1 MSNLKTLKKL
11 IKLMCK
17 ITKSLKAILDPDNP
31 EDKKILLLAEL
42 IEDMR
47 DTIYSH
53 EDRMQEDIT
62 DVKAKVENLSDLASR
77 EEALRK
83 DVSEVKQKVEILS
96 SMTSHCPMLKN
107 TQGSKFIGFI
117 AEYPKVSAFIV
128 LMVGLLLG
136 VTSGD
141 IANFI
146 IKIISQ
152 IFR

>member
-1 MSNLKTLKKL
+1 
-11 IKLMCK
+11 MCK

-47 DTIYSH
+47 DTICFR
-53 EDRMQEDIT
+53 EDKMQEDIT
-62 DVKAKVENLSDLASR
+62 DVKEKVKNLSDLASR
-77 EEALRK
+77 EEVLRH
-83 DVSEVKQKVEILS
+83 EVDEIKQEVETLS
-96 SMTSHCPMLKN
+96 SMSSRCPMLKN

-117 AEYPKVSAFIV
+117 AEYPKVSAAIV

-141 IANFI
+141 IADFI

>member
-1 MSNLKTLKKL
+1 
-11 IKLMCK
+11 MCK

-47 DTIYSH
+47 DTIYSR
-53 EDRMQEDIT
+53 EDKMQEDIT
-62 DVKAKVENLSDLASR
+62 DVKEKVENLSDLASR
-77 EEALRK
+77 EEALRQ
-83 DVSEVKQKVEILS
+83 EVAEIKQQVETLS
-96 SMTSHCPMLKN
+96 SMSSCCPMLKN

-117 AEYPKVSAFIV
+117 VEYPKVSIAIV

-136 VTSGD
+136 ATSGD
-141 IANFI
+141 IADFI

>member
-1 MSNLKTLKKL
+1 MLNLKTLKKK

-47 DTIYSH
+47 DTICSR
-53 EDRMQEDIT
+53 EDKMQEDIT
-62 DVKAKVENLSDLASR
+62 DVKEKVEGLSDLASR
-77 EEALRK
+77 EEILRR
-83 DVSEVKQKVEILS
+83 DLFEVKQKVESLS
-96 SMTSHCPMLKN
+96 SMTSRCPMLKN

-117 AEYPKVSAFIV
+117 VEYPKAAIAIV

-136 VTSGD
+136 VTSAD
-141 IANFI
+141 IADFI

-152 IFR
+152 IF